1 MTPPRFVRL
10 AETARPPVRFRLD
23 GCDAEALL
31 GDTVLTAILTNAGSL
46 RLSEFGD
53 GPRAGFCLMAACQ
66 DCWIWTEE
74 GGRLRACDT
83 PVTEG
88 MALRT
93 TPPEETTWPTNAS

>member
-1 MTPPRFVRL
+1 MKGRMVRL
-10 AETARPPVRFRLD
+10 AGGDRPAVGFRLD
-23 GCDAEALL
+23 GRSLEARA
-31 GDTVLTAILTNAGSL
+31 GDTVLTAVLTQVGSL

-66 DCWIWTEE
+66 DCWMWTED

-83 PVTEG
+83 PVSEG

-93 TPPEETTWPTNAS
+93 TPPGDETWPTRAS